1 MVKVLCLLGM
11 FCCSAS
17 LQAKEWL
24 AVQEM
29 DLKVQA
35 QSALDF
41 STIFPM
47 QTESLSIQDGH
58 FFTTKS
64 NQKQRMHCAVM
75 AFTRLK
81 GGFPDKK
88 HAEALANELQRRGY
102 NFLRLHMLDMAL
114 MVGAKKNFDFNLQEM
129 DKLFYLVYVLQKHG
143 IYIELDAETSWNG
156 GFADVAFPF
165 EKNKHAIVMPAR
177 PGAGKSTLTAGLVS
191 RGWRLLS
198 DELALICPE
207 TQELVGLSRPVNL
220 KNESI
225 SIIKQFA
232 PEVLFSDEIKDTN
245 KGTVS
250 LMQAPAKSVE
260 RAGERAKISCF
271 VIPEYVSEHA
281 TQLDRLNKA
290 EMFMHIADNAFNY
303 SLHGLSGYKTVARI
317 LEFADAWQLTYSELG
332 EAINVFD
339 KMVEHG

>member
-1 MVKVLCLLGM
+1 MKLSELSIELLGHH
-11 FCCSAS
+11 
-17 LQAKEWL
+17 L
-24 AVQEM
+24 AADGIYLHTGPFV
-29 DLKVQA
+29 
-35 QSALDF
+35 SR
-41 STIFPM
+41 I
-47 QTESLSIQDGH
+47 QTHIPSVIKNLY
-58 FFTTKS
+58 KLY
-64 NQKQRMHCAVM
+64 K
-75 AFTRLK
+75 
-81 GGFPDKK
+81 
-88 HAEALANELQRRGY
+88 ANELSLEPVFSDFHIRLDAARGLRRW
-102 NFLRLHMLDMAL
+102 FKPQ
-114 MVGAKKNFDFNLQEM
+114 VF
-129 DKLFYLVYVLQKHG
+129 FYLDEK
-143 IYIELDAETSWNG
+143 I
-156 GFADVAFPF
+156 PF
-165 EKNKHAIVMPAR
+165 KPLPYDQAYPMLEWGMNWCISNHAHQYLILHAAVVEKNKHAIVMPAR